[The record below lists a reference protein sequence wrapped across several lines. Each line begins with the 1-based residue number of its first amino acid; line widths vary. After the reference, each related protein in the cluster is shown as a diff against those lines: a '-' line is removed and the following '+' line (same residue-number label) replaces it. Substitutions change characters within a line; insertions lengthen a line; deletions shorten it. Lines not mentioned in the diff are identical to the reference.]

1 MEDITL
7 ALKLAFA
14 TFFTVF
20 SLILPIVLLFMIAS
34 HLTWWSVLFG
44 LPTVCGL
51 TAFEVYIC
59 GYMWEEWIDD

>member
-1 MEDITL
+1 MKDIVFG
-7 ALKLAFA
+7 LKLAFA
-14 TFFTVF
+14 IFFTIF

-44 LPTVCGL
+44 LPAVCGL
-51 TAFEVYIC
+51 IALEICIC